1 MNDDTFMAARRIRSG
16 DVVGDQFLWG
26 RLCIEMQEAHGIT
39 DAQLAPYRSA
49 LFFAD
54 KGMMQEAGA
63 LEREA
68 YRKALHDVAKRR
80 IWEGER
86 GGRSVPEV
94 ARKNIA

>member
-1 MNDDTFMAARRIRSG
+1 LSDDTFLAARRIRSA

-26 RLCIEMQEAHGIT
+26 RLCIEMQDAHGIT

-54 KGMMQEAGA
+54 KALVEESGA

-68 YRKALHDVAKRR
+68 RRKELHEVARRR
-80 IWEGER
+80 IWEGQR
-86 GGRSVPEV
+86 GNRPVPEIE
-94 ARKNIA
+94 KNAF